1 MPLLHLLNQKN
12 ILTLTYNLKAGDAV
26 IIHSSHNFNIYL
38 ILEGALV
45 LSKVFTNKE
54 IISFS
59 ILKSQDLIITSFKEL
74 SRSNYFYKVEAL
86 ADTYLLSFNRQSIQR
101 YESIIAT
108 QNYQTSLKNIY
119 MTEILAHRNTRN
131 RLIHLLLILSE
142 LFGIVNKN
150 YINIP
155 LKISKLML
163 ASIIGSNRNTVGQ
176 LIYQLEYN
184 RSIRY
189 SKQKIIIYDMVVLIN
204 STG

>member
-1 MPLLHLLNQKN
+1 MSLLHLLNQKN

-26 IIHSSHNFNIYL
+26 IIHSSNNFNIYL

-59 ILKSQDLIITSFKEL
+59 ILESQDIIITSFKEL
-74 SRSNYFYKVEAL
+74 SRSNYFYKIEAL
-86 ADTYLLSFNRQSIQR
+86 ADTYLLSFNHQSIQQ
-101 YESIIAT
+101 YEKIIAI
-108 QNYQTSLKNIY
+108 QNYKTSLKNIY
-119 MTEILAHRNTRN
+119 MTEILAHRNTRD

-150 YINIP
+150 HINIP
-155 LKISKLML
+155 LNISKLML

-176 LIYQLEYN
+176 LIYRLEYN

-189 SKQKIIIYDMVVLIN
+189 SKQKIIIYDMVSLIN
-204 STG
+204 STT